1 MDVLII
7 KGRYKHIPVQVH
19 IGSERLCGQKVQ
31 PEGEHLCHLLTKATV
46 HRLQKHLKN
55 TFIVTSVY

>member
-19 IGSERLCGQKVQ
+19 IGSERLCGQKAQ
-31 PEGEHLCHLLTKATV
+31 LEGGALVSFTDKSNRAQVAEASKEHIH
-46 HRLQKHLKN
+46 
-55 TFIVTSVY
+55 

>member
-19 IGSERLCGQKVQ
+19 IGSERLCEQKAQ
-31 PEGEHLCHLLTKATV
+31 LEGWALVSFTDKSNRAQVAEASKEHIHCD
-46 HRLQKHLKN
+46 
-55 TFIVTSVY
+55 